1 MFWIVLV
8 DAGMRYLVAVLALIA
23 GEAAAVWAIFA
34 GTNVRIDNPWIF
46 FGGIVIANVCA
57 VVVKVCDD

>member
-1 MFWIVLV
+1 MKKTV
-8 DAGMRYLVAVLALIA
+8 LVAVLALIA